1 MGWMVGANPKARKHD
16 RAGLVRLPGATRHV
30 LARASQP
37 HAGSHRL
44 RWIALLSA
52 LIPLSFVLVQCGRA
66 PSAGTLAANMQG
78 TSDSFDDRFP
88 QPQFKDR
95 FPSPGESL
103 LQRQASD
110 TPSRRTAQAQP
121 APYRVAS

>member
-1 MGWMVGANPKARKHD
+1 MGWMVGANPKYRVCD
-16 RAGLVRLPGATRHV
+16 RADLCRLTWAARHV
-30 LARASQP
+30 PPRTAHLHGS
-37 HAGSHRL
+37 SHRL

-52 LIPLSFVLVQCGRA
+52 LIPLSFILVQCGQA